1 MAKKIQGLLLVCF
14 LILAALP
21 PADAVIVGP
30 SLKSKH
36 GMVVAA
42 NPLAAKVGAEILEKG
57 GNAVDAAIA
66 VSFALGVVE
75 PYPASIGWERRYGFS
90 NIWPTA
96 MGPRRVRSF

>member
-21 PADAVIVGP
+21 LADAVTVGP

-57 GNAVDAAIA
+57 GTAVDAAIA

-75 PYPASIGWERRYGFS
+75 P
-90 NIWPTA
+90 
-96 MGPRRVRSF
+96 